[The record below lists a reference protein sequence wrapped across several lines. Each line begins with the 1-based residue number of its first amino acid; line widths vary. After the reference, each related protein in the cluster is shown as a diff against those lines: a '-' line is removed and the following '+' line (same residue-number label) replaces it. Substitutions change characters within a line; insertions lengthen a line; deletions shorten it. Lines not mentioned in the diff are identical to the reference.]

1 MVVLFL
7 LLMGE
12 VAGDNGVWYK
22 LQHNNIVVVL
32 LGIFGGGSR
41 KLFLVSFQFLRQTD
55 RLLHPLCT
63 PRPPREKKTLKMQ
76 HHPPPSGRIRFD
88 THNTLLHVDDG
99 VPILPACEISSRHDA
114 VKHFFYAIHTHTDF
128 AHLRQ

>member
-32 LGIFGGGSR
+32 FGIFGGGSR

-55 RLLHPLCT
+55 RLHHPLST
-63 PRPPREKKTLKMQ
+63 PTSREKSAENAKCSIIRRPPAGSDSIHT
-76 HHPPPSGRIRFD
+76 I
-88 THNTLLHVDDG
+88 
-99 VPILPACEISSRHDA
+99 
-114 VKHFFYAIHTHTDF
+114 HFFMSMTGFPFCLPVKFHHAMT
-128 AHLRQ
+128 Q

>member
-1 MVVLFL
+1 
-7 LLMGE
+7 MGV
-12 VAGDNGVWYK
+12 VAGDNGVRYK

-32 LGIFGGGSR
+32 FGIFGGGSR

-76 HHPPPSGRIRFD
+76 HHPPPSGRIRFVH
-88 THNTLLHVDDG
+88 TILLNIFLSMTG
-99 VPILPACEISSRHDA
+99 FLFCLP
-114 VKHFFYAIHTHTDF
+114 VKFHHAMT
-128 AHLRQ
+128 Q